1 MIILTIVRIL
11 LVTII
16 ICKHY
21 LVEIEDKEKKAL
33 DGSEDLEKGGS
44 DYSVFQP
51 QKQCGKCYVC
61 DQKIIGGLEARRHEI
76 PWQVLLTMP
85 CHDDGKLVNTCK
97 EWNGRTNTGVCG
109 GSILTKDAILTA
121 AHCTAKVPNGAE
133 GIIVW
138 TGEHDSSVKDGEKAH
153 TVCQK
158 TEHPG
163 YNRGTAPEFDNDI
176 AILYLCE
183 PLIFSAGKFY
193 QDPAA
198 CFCYEKQMLCS
209 DSKSES

>member
-16 ICKHY
+16 TCKHY

-85 CHDDGKLVNTCK
+85 CHDDGKLVK
-97 EWNGRTNTGVCG
+97 RR
-109 GSILTKDAILTA
+109 ILHFYIDI
-121 AHCTAKVPNGAE
+121 
-133 GIIVW
+133 
-138 TGEHDSSVKDGEKAH
+138 
-153 TVCQK
+153 QK
-158 TEHPG
+158 IHSQK
-163 YNRGTAPEFDNDI
+163 N
-176 AILYLCE
+176 
-183 PLIFSAGKFY
+183 
-193 QDPAA
+193 
-198 CFCYEKQMLCS
+198 
-209 DSKSES
+209 